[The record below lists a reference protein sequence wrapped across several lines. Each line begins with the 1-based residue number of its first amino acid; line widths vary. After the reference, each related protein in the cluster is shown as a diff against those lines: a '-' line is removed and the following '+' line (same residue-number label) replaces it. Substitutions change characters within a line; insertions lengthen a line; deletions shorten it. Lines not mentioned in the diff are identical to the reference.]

1 MFKTKQVH
9 IQEKK
14 VFSRI
19 QFLQN
24 FFLEFSFLTFFENT
38 YIFTPQSLFIV
49 LTFDNLIIQQ
59 LTTDHTAYLSKQKY
73 SKFGTSAKREQ
84 KIVAGLEIRDRA
96 WASPSALI
104 RRNPYYGVSLTS
116 VPQKNVPSAVL
127 IYYCAQYVFQRD
139 RRYIVVKS
147 NIFVRFPGEF
157 KITKRHFEIN

>member
-1 MFKTKQVH
+1 MYYFVLRIEQEKLQILKKVYFCYQNIEYVCSKQSKCTFKKK
-9 IQEKK
+9 KK
-14 VFSRI
+14 VFLEYI

-24 FFLEFSFLTFFENT
+24 LFSEFFFLSFFEKT
-38 YIFTPQSLFIV
+38 YILTPQSLFIV

-104 RRNPYYGVSLTS
+104 RKNPCYGVSL
-116 VPQKNVPSAVL
+116 V
-127 IYYCAQYVFQRD
+127 QRSISK
-139 RRYIVVKS
+139 YPKYL
-147 NIFVRFPGEF
+147 
-157 KITKRHFEIN
+157 KIS

>member
-1 MFKTKQVH
+1 MYYFVLRIEQEKLQILKKVYFCYYNICMFKTKQVH

-14 VFSRI
+14 SFFSNTI
-19 QFLQN
+19 FQN
-24 FFLEFSFLTFFENT
+24 FFSEFFFRTFFEKK
-38 YIFTPQSLFIV
+38 YILTPQSLFIV

-104 RRNPYYGVSLTS
+104 RRNPYHGVS
-116 VPQKNVPSAVL
+116 
-127 IYYCAQYVFQRD
+127 
-139 RRYIVVKS
+139 
-147 NIFVRFPGEF
+147 
-157 KITKRHFEIN
+157 